1 MSPKFYRK
9 MLSESGSQANV
20 LLGGNLCTQF
30 VSADML
36 DLGISLRL
44 LSMSYA
50 ELKVL

>member
-1 MSPKFYRK
+1 MSYVTQ

-20 LLGGNLCTQF
+20 LLGSSLCAQL
-30 VSADML
+30 VSADMQ
-36 DLGISLRL
+36 DLGISLGL